1 MEVSEWIAL
10 ASAIAFI
17 VTAAAACLS
26 YAKSPFAGITCGDA
40 GQRRNGWGNDGAGDA
55 LLGYGAYDGFKGVR
69 ILGDGV

>member
-26 YAKSPFAGITCGDA
+26 YAKVSL
-40 GQRRNGWGNDGAGDA
+40 RWNNGGGC
-55 LLGYGAYDGFKGVR
+55 R
-69 ILGDGV
+69 PTT